1 MRRQPTHQPSR
12 KSLGGA
18 FGILELMPPIRRRTY
33 RVKVRLMEIADYE
46 RIYALWMSTPGMG
59 LNSTDDSRKGVA
71 KRLVNHV
78 MKALEEEGINK
89 TALVVFERN
98 ELGNRFWE
106 NMGFS
111 VRDDLVY
118 RNKNIHELKRIN
130 P

>member
-1 MRRQPTHQPSR
+1 MGRQPTHQPSR

-89 TALVVFERN
+89 TALVV
-98 ELGNRFWE
+98 
-106 NMGFS
+106 
-111 VRDDLVY
+111 DVY
-118 RNKNIHELKRIN
+118 KRQGRIN
-130 P
+130 RKRARILILRLSKGWIQW